1 MESGVKGR
9 FAPNYI
15 RFNDSENRNKYPPNI
30 LKYERRIILE
40 ENTVKYKSKKFA
52 VRIINLYKYLC
63 DEKKEFI
70 LSKQVLRSGTSIGA
84 NIAESETAM
93 SQKDFLAK
101 IYIALKECNETL
113 YWLDLLYET
122 DYITDN
128 QFQSL
133 KSDCEEMRRMM
144 SATTKTMLSNM
155 ERNSL
160 AE

>member
-1 MESGVKGR
+1 MKSEVVGR

-30 LKYERRIILE
+30 LKRERRIILE

-133 KSDCEEMRRMM
+133 KTDCEEMRRMM

>member
-9 FAPNYI
+9 FAQNYI